1 MNPYV
6 IPGLKQKVSR
16 ETKIDEAACKAWGI
30 PMEDLYKRTRKREI
44 VETRQVVMQYRRMI
58 LNESPA
64 VIARHTGFDHAS
76 VNSSCKTVSNLLET
90 NKAFRARYNEF
101 LNNLI

>member
-6 IPGLKQKVSR
+6 IPGLKQKVNR
-16 ETKIDEAACKAWGI
+16 EERIDEAVCKAWGI
-30 PMEDLYKRTRKREI
+30 PLEDLYKRTRRREI
-44 VETRQVVMQYRRMI
+44 VEPRQVVMQYRRMI
-58 LNESPA
+58 LKESPA

-76 VNSSCKTVSNLLET
+76 VNSSCKTVSNLLDT
-90 NKAFRARYNEF
+90 DRLFRAKYSEF